1 MATIS
6 PRYDD
11 QNIRIGWQVRIRK
24 RGFPQQVRTFRTK
37 AEAEAWARSIEA
49 EMDRGVWQDRSE
61 AERTTV
67 GELLDRYAREVLA
80 DKKHCTP
87 ELSRLK
93 TLDDAFGRVALARL
107 TSSAIASFRD
117 KRLRDEGR
125 GGKPVSGQTVK
136 HEIGLLHRVL
146 KKAERE
152 WGIALPMGLPTE
164 KVQAPKLPQGR
175 DRRLQGNEEERLL
188 AACARARN
196 PWLLPLTRFAIE
208 TAMRAGEM
216 LETKGTADPETGE
229 RPIQTTGLLWANV
242 DLKKRTA
249 TLPMTKNGTARVVPL
264 SSVAVEIL
272 RGLPCSMDCRVF
284 GTTYEAI
291 HLSFTRACRRAGIKD
306 LRFHDLRHE
315 ATSRFFEK
323 GLNPM
328 EVAAITGHKTLQM
341 LKRYTHLRA
350 EELAKRLD

>member
-1 MATIS
+1 
-6 PRYDD
+6 
-11 QNIRIGWQVRIRK
+11 
-24 RGFPQQVRTFRTK
+24 
-37 AEAEAWARSIEA
+37 
-49 EMDRGVWQDRSE
+49 
-61 AERTTV
+61 
-67 GELLDRYAREVLA
+67 
-80 DKKHCTP
+80 
-87 ELSRLK
+87 
-93 TLDDAFGRVALARL
+93 
-107 TSSAIASFRD
+107 
-117 KRLRDEGR
+117 
-125 GGKPVSGQTVK
+125 
-136 HEIGLLHRVL
+136 
-146 KKAERE
+146 
-152 WGIALPMGLPTE
+152 
-164 KVQAPKLPQGR
+164 
-175 DRRLQGNEEERLL
+175 
-188 AACARARN
+188 
-196 PWLLPLTRFAIE
+196 
-208 TAMRAGEM
+208 MRAGEM